1 MIEIALAP
9 SARGRAQERL
19 GARRRFP
26 LAVKLA
32 AALVG
37 LVALVLLVN
46 GAINMWLSYGEA
58 KDAALGVQQEKAQAA
73 AQRVGEFI
81 AEIENQIGWTT
92 RLEWSRVPLEQQR
105 YDFARLLRQVPALTE
120 VSYLDGKGKEQL
132 KVSRLEPDVI
142 AGGRDFSNEPRFTKA
157 IADKVWF
164 SPVYFRRGSEPYMTV
179 AVAHA
184 GHDSG
189 VTAAE
194 VNLKLIWDVI
204 TNIRVGQKGYAYV
217 VDGKGRLVAHPDLS
231 LVLRDTDFSQLPQ
244 VRQALERASV
254 AVSDLRPTSAPS
266 AENAEIATAYEGGS
280 VLTAQAEVSRL
291 NWYVFVQLPLAEA
304 MAPVYASLI
313 QTLTLLG
320 LGLLLALVAGSYLA
334 RRMVVPIRRLQEGA
348 ERLGGGDLT
357 QRIDINTGDEIE
369 TLADRFNQMAGR
381 VQESHET
388 LEAKVKTRTKDLD
401 ESLQQQ
407 TATAEVLKVISRST
421 FDAQAVLQT
430 LVQTASRLCAA
441 EFALIF
447 ELREGKYH
455 LAAANNATAGFVRHA
470 AENPISLGRA
480 SLIGRTA
487 LEKKIVQIPD
497 CLSDPEYSF
506 SEYQRS
512 GQYRSM
518 LGVPLMRENVAIGVI
533 GLLRTNVSPFTDKQI
548 ELVSTFADQAA
559 IAIENARLINETNEA
574 LERQT
579 ATAEVLRVINGS
591 PGDLAPVFEAIL
603 QKAHSLCGVSVGS
616 LQIYDGEKFRA
627 VAVHGFA
634 GPFADHLR
642 EGYRP
647 GPNLPHRRLLEGA
660 RFAQVSD
667 LAAIDD
673 PIARKAVELSGI
685 RTLLCVALRKDDAL
699 LGQITAARLEVR
711 SFSEK
716 EVALLES
723 FGAQAVIAM
732 ENARLITE
740 TREALQQQTATAE
753 VLKVISRST
762 FHLQTVLD
770 TLVASAARLCE
781 AQKAAIMQR
790 DESTYRWVAHYGFPD
805 ELVQYALRHPFA
817 ANANSTT
824 GRVALEGKP
833 VQITDVLADPN
844 YTALEYQRLGNFRT
858 ILGVPLLREGAPIG
872 VFVLTRDEVRPFN
885 QRQIEL
891 LQTFADQAVIAIEN
905 VRLFDET
912 QARTKELATSIEDLR
927 AAQNRL
933 VQSEKLASLGQ
944 LTAGIAHE
952 IKNPLNFVNNFASLS
967 RELIEELK
975 PLVLSGA
982 QKDKNEIEELMQM
995 LGSNLEKV
1003 MQHGKRADLIVKNM
1017 LLHSRE
1023 SSGEHRLVDLNAL
1036 VEESVNLAYHGA
1048 RAEKPGFN
1056 ITLTKELD
1064 PQTGDVDVYPQEFTR
1079 VILNLISNGFY
1090 AALKRKSELGDG
1102 FEPTLT
1108 ASTRNLGDKVEIRI
1122 RDNGIGI
1129 PEDVK
1134 AKMFNPFFTTKPAG
1148 EGTGLGLSLS
1158 YDIVVKQHGGTI
1170 QVDTKPG
1177 DFTEFTIVLPRG
1189 GNPKSS
1195 EGRP

>member
-9 SARGRAQERL
+9 SATGRAQERQSP
-19 GARRRFP
+19 ARRRLP
-26 LAVKLA
+26 LAAKLA

-58 KDAALGVQQEKAQAA
+58 KNAALGVQGEKAQAA
-73 AQRVGEFI
+73 AQRVGEFV

-105 YDFARLLRQVPALTE
+105 YDFTRLLRQVPALTE

-142 AGGRDFSNEPRFTKA
+142 ASGRDFSSDPRFTKA
-157 IADKVWF
+157 VADKVWF
-164 SPVYFRRGSEPYMTV
+164 GPVYFRRGSEPYMTV

-189 VTAAE
+189 VTVAE

-217 VDGKGRLVAHPDLS
+217 VDEKGRLVAHPDLS

-244 VRQALERASV
+244 VRQALERASL
-254 AVSDLRPTSAPS
+254 AVSRLPPTSAAS

-280 VLTAQAEVSRL
+280 VLTAQAEVPRL
-291 NWYVFVQLPLAEA
+291 NWHVFVQLPLAEA

-357 QRIDINTGDEIE
+357 QRIDIHTGDEIE
-369 TLADRFNQMAGR
+369 TLADRFNHMAGR
-381 VQESHET
+381 VQESYEN
-388 LEAKVKTRTKDLD
+388 LEAKVETRTKDLN

-447 ELREGKYH
+447 ELHDGKYH
-455 LAAANNATAGFVRHA
+455 LAAANNATAGFVQHA
-470 AENPISLGRA
+470 AENPIPPGRGSLV
-480 SLIGRTA
+480 GRTA
-487 LEKKIVQIPD
+487 LERRIVQIRD
-497 CLSDPEYSF
+497 CLTDPEYTF

-512 GQYRSM
+512 GEYRSM
-518 LGVPLMRENVAIGVI
+518 LGVPLMREDVAIGVI

-559 IAIENARLINETNEA
+559 IAIENARLINETREA

-579 ATAEVLRVINGS
+579 ATAEVLRVINSS

-634 GPFADHLR
+634 GPFADQLR
-642 EGYRP
+642 EGYRA
-647 GPNLPHRRLLEGA
+647 GPNLPHRRLLQGA
-660 RFAQVSD
+660 RFAQVPD

-673 PIARKAVELSGI
+673 PVARKAVELGGI
-685 RTLLCVALRKDDAL
+685 RTLLCVALRKENAL
-699 LGQITAARLEVR
+699 VGQITAARLEVR
-711 SFSEK
+711 PFSEK
-716 EVALLES
+716 EITLLES

-762 FHLQTVLD
+762 FDLQTVLD
-770 TLVASAARLCE
+770 TLVASATKLCE
-781 AQKAAIMQR
+781 AEKAAIMQR
-790 DESTYRWVAHYGFPD
+790 DGSIYRWVAHCGFPN
-805 ELVQYALRHPFA
+805 ELVQYALAHPFA

-833 VQITDVLADPN
+833 VQIADVLADPN

-885 QRQIEL
+885 ERQIEL

-912 QARTKELATSIEDLR
+912 QARTKELATSIEELR

-933 VQSEKLASLGQ
+933 IQSEKLASLGQ

-967 RELIEELK
+967 RELIEELR
-975 PLVLSGA
+975 PLVLNA
-982 QKDKNEIEELMQM
+982 EPKDKDEIEELTQM
-995 LGSNLEKV
+995 LESNLDKV
-1003 MQHGKRADLIVKNM
+1003 MQHGKRADSIVKNM

-1023 SSGEHRLVDLNAL
+1023 SSGEHRPVDLNAL

-1056 ITLTKELD
+1056 ISLTKKLD
-1064 PQTGDVDVYPQEFTR
+1064 PQLGDVDVYPQEFTR
-1079 VILNLISNGFY
+1079 VLLNLISNGFY
-1090 AALKRKSELGDG
+1090 AALKRKSELGDS

-1122 RDNGIGI
+1122 RDNGTGI
-1129 PEDVK
+1129 PEEVK
-1134 AKMFNPFFTTKPAG
+1134 AKMFSPFFTTKPAG

-1170 QVDTKPG
+1170 EVDTKPG

-1189 GNPKSS
+1189 GNSNAN
-1195 EGRP
+1195 